1 MEHRDRIKA
10 NDTALQLRYD
20 ASPYGIGR
28 IWKPVTFFLG
38 AQIIV
43 AMLYHL
49 TERPD
54 VGFFFPLTMST
65 HILFTQTP
73 PEIII
78 SGFLV
83 GENVLL
89 RILQESSRAK
99 NTQLRNLIRCG
110 PTHHSPIIVWNL
122 IRQPGLAGCKT

>member
-54 VGFFFPLTMST
+54 VGFFF
-65 HILFTQTP
+65 
-73 PEIII
+73 
-78 SGFLV
+78 
-83 GENVLL
+83 
-89 RILQESSRAK
+89 
-99 NTQLRNLIRCG
+99 
-110 PTHHSPIIVWNL
+110 SPVHKVVSEH
-122 IRQPGLAGCKT
+122 RDEEPSDLAGLSLGTIC